1 MKLVYVSIPFLIIF
15 LVFTHMVHSNNLMQL
30 RNYPLIFWILTV
42 GSLIYAR
49 IQINGHKLRIKG
61 LIALT
66 LIICGFIFYYTDG
79 WLINQELLGYCSLLS
94 SIVLMSI
101 QKLERNPFTLSVK
114 RRVLKAQKNRCA
126 ICRSQLDQYGV
137 DSDHINGNSTNNKI
151 KNCQALCTPCHRK
164 RHASI

>member
-49 IQINGHKLRIKG
+49 IQINGQKLRIKG

-66 LIICGFIFYYTDG
+66 LIISGFIFYYTDG
-79 WLINQELLGYCSLLS
+79 WLINEELLGYCFLLS
-94 SIVLMSI
+94 SIV
-101 QKLERNPFTLSVK
+101 P
-114 RRVLKAQKNRCA
+114 
-126 ICRSQLDQYGV
+126 YV
-137 DSDHINGNSTNNKI
+137 DSKVRAKSIHIK
-151 KNCQALCTPCHRK
+151 CQK
-164 RHASI
+164 KSFKSSKK